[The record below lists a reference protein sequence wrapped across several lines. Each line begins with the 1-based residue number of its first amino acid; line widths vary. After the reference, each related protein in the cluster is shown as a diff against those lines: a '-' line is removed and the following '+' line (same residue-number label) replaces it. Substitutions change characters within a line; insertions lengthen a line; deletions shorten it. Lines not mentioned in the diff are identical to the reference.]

1 MRDDDKK
8 IEAVPELSIS
18 ADERPER
25 RQSKGTARKPE
36 APKAQASKEQASKE
50 QASTV
55 AKKAGTGMTWFLLV
69 LVAALGG
76 TGAWQFYEMQ
86 QALEDTR
93 VQLQHARD
101 SLSQVT
107 GEVSATG
114 KNLNQSDS
122 SIRSELKVVNSEIR
136 KLWDISN
143 KRNRQWILINKD
155 NVVKATKQADSAATE
170 ADKANKA
177 ITGLSKELK
186 DANQSLKTMNSEQ
199 VAAQSEVTINL
210 QALRKQLEALQSQLA
225 QQKKQNAELEQRIRN
240 QSEAVKSMD
249 NFRQQVN
256 RKIHQLEETV
266 REFTQP
272 PEQGLGLE

>member
-8 IEAVPELSIS
+8 IKAVPDLSIS

-25 RQSKGTARKPE
+25 RQSKGTARKIKEAEVPE
-36 APKAQASKEQASKE
+36 PVKKPGNGLSWLLLAMV
-50 QASTV
+50 V
-55 AKKAGTGMTWFLLV
+55 AIGGLGT
-69 LVAALGG
+69 
-76 TGAWQFYEMQ
+76 WQFVEMQ
-86 QALEDTR
+86 KALEETR
-93 VQLQHARD
+93 TQLQNAKD
-101 SLSQVT
+101 NLSQVT

-114 KNLNQSDS
+114 ENLNQSDS

-136 KLWDISN
+136 KLWDVSN

-155 NVVKATKQADSAATE
+155 NVVKATKKAEAAAAE

-177 ITGLSKELK
+177 IAGLNKEVR
-186 DANQSLKTMNSEQ
+186 DASQSLKAISTEQ

-210 QALRKQLEALQSQLA
+210 QAMRKEMEALQSELA
-225 QQKKQNAELEQRIRN
+225 RQKKLNVELQQRIAD
-240 QSEAVKSMD
+240 QSDAVKSMD

-256 RKIHQLEETV
+256 RQILQLEGTV

>member
-25 RQSKGTARKPE
+25 RQSKGTARKPRETE
-36 APKAQASKEQASKE
+36 ALKAHAAEVQATK
-50 QASTV
+50 V
-55 AKKAGTGMTWFLLV
+55 AKKAGNGMTWFLLV

-86 QALEDTR
+86 QVLEDTR
-93 VQLQHARD
+93 VQLQNARD
-101 SLSQVT
+101 NLSQVT

-155 NVVKATKQADSAATE
+155 NVVKATKQADSAAAE

-177 ITGLSKELK
+177 IAGLSKELK

-199 VAAQSEVTINL
+199 VAAQSEVTTNL
-210 QALRKQLEALQSQLA
+210 QALGKQLEALQSQLA
-225 QQKKQNAELEQRIRN
+225 QQKKQNAELEQRIRD

-256 RKIHQLEETV
+256 RQIHQLEGTV

>member
-25 RQSKGTARKPE
+25 RQSKGTAKKPGE
-36 APKAQASKEQASKE
+36 AEAAKAQAPK
-50 QASTV
+50 V
-55 AKKAGTGMTWFLLV
+55 AKKAGHGMTWFLLV
-69 LVAALGG
+69 LVVALGG
-76 TGAWQFYEMQ
+76 AGAWQFYEMQ

-143 KRNRQWILINKD
+143 KRNRHWILINKD
-155 NVVKATKQADSAATE
+155 NVVKATKRADTAAAE

-186 DANQSLKTMNSEQ
+186 DANHSLKTMNSEQ

-225 QQKKQNAELEQRIRN
+225 QQKKQNAELEQRIRD